1 MPPKLVVQG
10 VAIRAAHRPHLLP
23 SGCWT
28 ARSGSSWHCWQG
40 RHVGWCRG
48 TPGYLI
54 HPELDNIHNHIHI
67 YLRSGGQD
75 LSGRQPARLLREVE
89 WPQSSPDCNSL
100 DYLMWGGGAYT
111 GTINRSPNNTFHE
124 GGCHR
129 QIRGHVVRGYDMH
142 LLPLQVQ
149 DRVRHPG
156 WVWFH
161 RVNDLD
167 N

>member
-54 HPELDNIHNHIHI
+54 HPELDNIHHHIHI

-100 DYLMWGGGAYT
+100 DYLMWGGGIY
-111 GTINRSPNNTFHE
+111 GDHQ
-124 GGCHR
+124 
-129 QIRGHVVRGYDMH
+129 QIPQQHFPWRRLSSTDSRPCRARIWRAPAPASGSGSSASSRLSVISSSEWPR
-142 LLPLQVQ
+142 
-149 DRVRHPG
+149 
-156 WVWFH
+156 
-161 RVNDLD
+161 
-167 N
+167 

>member
-54 HPELDNIHNHIHI
+54 HPELDNIHHHIHI

-100 DYLMWGGGAYT
+100 DYLMWGGG
-111 GTINRSPNNTFHE
+111 H
-124 GGCHR
+124 
-129 QIRGHVVRGYDMH
+129 IRGPSTDPPTTLSMKAAVIDRFAAMSCADMTCTCSRFRFRIECVI
-142 LLPLQVQ
+142 QVEC
-149 DRVRHPG
+149 DFIE
-156 WVWFH
+156 WMT
-161 RVNDLD
+161 
-167 N
+167 